1 MQREADD
8 LANLWH
14 KSDASDRKRV
24 ARDWY
29 KMCQRLSDI
38 IRLQRVVEEKKKNG
52 RKKLQ
57 KRPFGGL

>member
-14 KSDASDRKRV
+14 KSDASHQKRV

-29 KMCQRLSDI
+29 KMCQRLADI
-38 IRLQRVVEEKKKNG
+38 ISLQRVVEKKKENG
-52 RKKLQ
+52 RKRLQ
-57 KRPFGGL
+57 KRPFEGL